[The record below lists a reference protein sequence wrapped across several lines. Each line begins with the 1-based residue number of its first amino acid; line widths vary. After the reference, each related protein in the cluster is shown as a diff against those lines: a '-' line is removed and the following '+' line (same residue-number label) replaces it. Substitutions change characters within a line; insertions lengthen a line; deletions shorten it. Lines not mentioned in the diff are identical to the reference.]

1 MSSLRWS
8 NDLGIRMGFEISELL
23 KGMRSL
29 PVLPQVVPRLQAMLS
44 DLDTDDNELAA
55 AIRLDSGLAARVLKS
70 SNSAYYARR
79 TEVASI
85 EEAVQTLGYQET
97 FRIVAQSSF
106 GPFLNRALE
115 IYHLEPGVLWDA
127 SLIAGS
133 ALEQLCRSS
142 TTDPK
147 TGYVVGL
154 LHAVGKV
161 PLNDFVVQMDFRPM
175 PDLSNPENSVRLEI
189 ALLGHNF
196 GEVGG
201 ALLQSWAFPEIMT
214 EVIGHQCTPGLAGD
228 HADLA
233 RRLRLATSWVGELL
247 AKSTGESPTNPVDH
261 DQAALDELGVTG
273 EQAREIKQVS
283 YEAWQ
288 TARESVG

>member
-1 MSSLRWS
+1 
-8 NDLGIRMGFEISELL
+8 MGYEVSELL
-23 KGMRSL
+23 KGMRTL
-29 PVLPQVVPRLQAMLS
+29 PVAPQVVPRLQALLS
-44 DLDTDDNELAA
+44 DLDTDNDELAA
-55 AIRLDSGLAARVLKS
+55 SIRLDSALAARVLKT
-70 SNSAYYARR
+70 SNSSFYARGA
-79 TEVASI
+79 EVASI

-106 GPFLNRALE
+106 GPFFNRALE
-115 IYHLEPGVLWDA
+115 IYHLEPGVLWDV
-127 SLIAGS
+127 SLITGN

-175 PDLSNPENSVRLEI
+175 PDLSNSENSVRLEI

-196 GEVGG
+196 GEVGA
-201 ALLQSWAFPEIMT
+201 ALLQSWDFPEIIT
-214 EVIGHQCTPGLAGD
+214 LVIGNQCTPGLAGD

-233 RRLRLATSWVGELL
+233 RRLRLATTWVDELL
-247 AKSTGESPTNPVDH
+247 ARSNGKDATPAADGE
-261 DQAALDELGVTG
+261 QAALEELGVSI
-273 EQAREIKQVS
+273 EQAREIKQNS
-283 YEAWQ
+283 YESWQ
-288 TARESVG
+288 IARKSVD

>member
-1 MSSLRWS
+1 
-8 NDLGIRMGFEISELL
+8 MGYEVSEFL

-29 PVLPQVVPRLQAMLS
+29 PVAPQVVPRLQALLS
-44 DLDTDDNELAA
+44 DLDTDNDELAA
-55 AIRLDSGLAARVLKS
+55 TIRLDSALAARVLKS
-70 SNSAYYARR
+70 SNSAFYARA

-85 EEAVQTLGYQET
+85 EEAIQTLGYQET

-106 GPFLNRALE
+106 GPFFNRELE
-115 IYHLEPGVLWDA
+115 IYHLEPGMLWDT

-196 GEVGG
+196 GEVGA
-201 ALLQSWAFPEIMT
+201 ALLQSWEFPE
-214 EVIGHQCTPGLAGD
+214 VISTAIAHQCTPGLASD
-228 HADLA
+228 HADLT
-233 RRLRLATSWVGELL
+233 RRLKLATSWVGELI
-247 AKSTGESPTNPVDH
+247 ARSTGEDPIQPADQE
-261 DQAALDELGVTG
+261 QAALDELGVSA
-273 EQAREIKQVS
+273 EQAGQIKQTS

-288 TARESVG
+288 SARKSVG